1 MRRGFTLLEVLL
13 ASIILGFG
21 LAGILVALSQGQK
34 LMRTMPDLIAAQE
47 VMDLGDMA
55 YPLAEVKD
63 VKKIHV
69 EGKDVDDLWRT
80 ILGDQNTAHLT
91 REQREKYYGFTWSRE
106 CLDENLSADDLKRL
120 GNLRRVRVTVEWG
133 DRFRGIRN
141 SESYVTVWRD
151 PESE

>member
-13 ASIILGFG
+13 ASIMLGFG
-21 LAGILVALSQGQK
+21 LAGILVALSQGQR

-55 YPLAEVKD
+55 YPLSEVKKVEKLD
-63 VKKIHV
+63 VR
-69 EGKDVDDLWRT
+69 EQSVDDLWRT
-80 ILGDQNTAHLT
+80 IVGDQNSANLT
-91 REQREKYYGFTWSRE
+91 REQREKYYGFTWSRQ
-106 CLDENLSADDLKRL
+106 CLDANLSDDDLMRL

-151 PESE
+151 PEG